1 MNIYQQIE
9 KRINVECILIDKVV
23 DRALLAW
30 AEAGKNPD
38 VQSLYLDSVALNLHG
53 FYTGIER
60 LFELIARHIDESVP
74 SDKNWHRSL
83 LKQMTEN
90 YKNYRPAVISQS
102 IFFELDE
109 FRRFRHVVRNVYS
122 TSLAPDRMKTII
134 NNLPTTWKQL
144 NDELHAFAEF
154 LKHQSLTVNN
164 DKQKF

>member
-1 MNIYQQIE
+1 MF
-9 KRINVECILIDKVV
+9 RI
-23 DRALLAW
+23 
-30 AEAGKNPD
+30 
-38 VQSLYLDSVALNLHG
+38 LYLDSVALNLHG

-109 FRRFRHVVRNVYS
+109 FRRFRHVVRNVS
-122 TSLAPDRMKTII
+122 FRQACLTCGLSISQARLPKGDDRPFFARRRTAVRLYKIRYNII
-134 NNLPTTWKQL
+134 RINL
-144 NDELHAFAEF
+144 
-154 LKHQSLTVNN
+154 
-164 DKQKF
+164 

>member
-9 KRINVECILIDKVV
+9 KRIIVECLIIDKVV
-23 DRALLAW
+23 NRSLLAW
-30 AEAGKNPD
+30 TEAGKYPD

-60 LFELIARHIDESVP
+60 LFELIARHIDESIP
-74 SDKNWHRSL
+74 SDKNWHRNL
-83 LKQMTEN
+83 LKQMSESN
-90 YKNYRPAVISQS
+90 KNYRPAVISKS

-122 TSLAPDRMKTII
+122 TSLAPDRMKTIM

-154 LKHQSLTVNN
+154 LKHQTLNN
-164 DKQKF
+164 E